1 MRHKRTI
8 WISLIYFGRKEN
20 ASTLNPP
27 CHKTPLLLQRSKAI
41 AALPLQWHQRE
52 QANQHLSD
60 PGGLW
65 RQDDRTSFHER
76 SFFGSTCFAKGPTQ
90 LTAPQARHSKLK
102 QYQNSQIRKLKLKL
116 TSVYQSTAV
125 SVNFC
130 SLLPSQSAKSEDQTR
145 EGSHA
150 SGRQLLRS
158 VELHHAWTNIHRI
171 YPSTIRHRDT
181 QTLGYVR
188 ISNLG
193 TPLNSK
199 SFHKQFSSE
208 KVPPHVSRQLPQI
221 TKNGTGA
228 RTPWTLPK
236 GRIWRMFFNERGLY
250 KGRRK
255 LD

>member
-1 MRHKRTI
+1 M
-8 WISLIYFGRKEN
+8 
-20 ASTLNPP
+20 
-27 CHKTPLLLQRSKAI
+27 
-41 AALPLQWHQRE
+41 
-52 QANQHLSD
+52 
-60 PGGLW
+60 
-65 RQDDRTSFHER
+65 
-76 SFFGSTCFAKGPTQ
+76 
-90 LTAPQARHSKLK
+90 
-102 QYQNSQIRKLKLKL
+102 
-116 TSVYQSTAV
+116 
-125 SVNFC
+125 NFC

-208 KVPPHVSRQLPQI
+208 KVPPLYVSSLADNSLKLQKMALEPGRLGHCQKVGFGVCFSMKEGYSIQRKKKAGLACLNPSHVDSLQTAFSRDGHEWTWSGPLKFFDSAQF
-221 TKNGTGA
+221 
-228 RTPWTLPK
+228 TPSGPSCAKDHAKMQRSLGSTLPWEPEHLTLRQSIAHRVK
-236 GRIWRMFFNERGLY
+236 RIVERSHIGS
-250 KGRRK
+250 
-255 LD
+255 

>member
-1 MRHKRTI
+1 MPPWKYHEVGKHLAGQTNRMTKTSFDTMRHKRTI

-116 TSVYQSTAV
+116 TSVYQSTAFQWTFV
-125 SVNFC
+125 VCF
-130 SLLPSQSAKSEDQTR
+130 QAKVQKAR
-145 EGSHA
+145 IKPVKVLMHQAGSC
-150 SGRQLLRS
+150 
-158 VELHHAWTNIHRI
+158 
-171 YPSTIRHRDT
+171 
-181 QTLGYVR
+181 
-188 ISNLG
+188 
-193 TPLNSK
+193 
-199 SFHKQFSSE
+199 
-208 KVPPHVSRQLPQI
+208 
-221 TKNGTGA
+221 
-228 RTPWTLPK
+228 
-236 GRIWRMFFNERGLY
+236 
-250 KGRRK
+250 
-255 LD
+255 